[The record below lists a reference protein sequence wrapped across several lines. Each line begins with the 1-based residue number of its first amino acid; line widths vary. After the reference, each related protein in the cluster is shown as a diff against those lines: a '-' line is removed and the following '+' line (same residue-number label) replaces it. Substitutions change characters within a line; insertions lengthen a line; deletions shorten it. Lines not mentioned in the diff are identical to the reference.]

1 MKIMLDTNILFS
13 VYYGGKVVRHFV
25 EYINDHP
32 KLQLFLPVYAINEL
46 KNSIGKK
53 YSELSN
59 QVDNFLDS
67 LNYTPIPISDEPPPE
82 HLNQI
87 RDAKDIPILQA
98 ALDSNADILITG
110 DKDFDDVTFENTKIM
125 TMSKFINEHIQRSV
139 F

>member
-1 MKIMLDTNILFS
+1 VKIMLDTNILFS
-13 VYYGGKVVRHFV
+13 AYYGGKVVRHFV
-25 EYINDHP
+25 EYINNHP
-32 KLQLFLPVYAINEL
+32 KLQLLLPVYATNEL
-46 KNSIGKK
+46 KKSIGEK
-53 YSELSN
+53 YPKLSN

-82 HLNQI
+82 HLKQI

-110 DKDFDDVTFENTKIM
+110 DKDFSNVTLESTKIM
-125 TMSKFINEHIQRSV
+125 TISKFMNEHMQRSV